1 MIQEAAAAV
10 ENQHGENAA
19 AAMEG
24 KVLADIVLPVNPL
37 KSTMPGS
44 TDVGDV
50 SYQAPTGQILTA
62 CKAFGTPGH
71 SWQEVSQSGSSIG
84 KKGMLTAAKVM
95 GMAAIDVFRNPK
107 IAEDAKKNLT
117 QQ

>member
-1 MIQEAAAAV
+1 
-10 ENQHGENAA
+10 
-19 AAMEG
+19 
-24 KVLADIVLPVNPL
+24 
-37 KSTMPGS
+37 MPGS

-84 KKGMLTAAKVM
+84 IKGMITAAKVM
-95 GMAAIDVFRNPK
+95 GMSAIDVFQDPR
-107 IAEDAKKNLT
+107 IAEEAKKEFLKAVKGGYHCPIPDEIKPDL
-117 QQ
+117 